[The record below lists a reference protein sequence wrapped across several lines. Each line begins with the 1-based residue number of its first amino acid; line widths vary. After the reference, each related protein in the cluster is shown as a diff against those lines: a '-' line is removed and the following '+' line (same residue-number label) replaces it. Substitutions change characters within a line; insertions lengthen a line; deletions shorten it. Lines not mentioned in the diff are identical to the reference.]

1 MRNCPHNYYRGW
13 ILSGWLHCVQ
23 KLNPSKWIRY
33 MTAAIFVFM
42 VYIPMAEAQV
52 EDTTRVET
60 KIPERIESNRYN
72 NIIHT
77 PYNMNVLSPGMN
89 LYRLNDQGTTYGFYR
104 RLNYQGAREFILAED
119 TGYDPYGP
127 EWERKLNA
135 ELIAILQATFK
146 EQSSILQTLARI
158 APFLGFGFFE
168 RYELPPPPRIEH
180 PDQEPVEY

>member
-1 MRNCPHNYYRGW
+1 MRNSPYFFTGC
-13 ILSGWLHCVQ
+13 IQSGWLHCMQ
-23 KLNPSKWIRY
+23 KQRPSIWVRLITIA
-33 MTAAIFVFM
+33 MFLFM

-52 EDTTRVET
+52 EDTTRVER

-77 PYNMNVLSPGMN
+77 PYNMSIFSPGMN
-89 LYRLNDQGTTYGFYR
+89 QYQLNDKGTTYGFYR
-104 RLNYQGAREFILAED
+104 RLNYQGPKEFILTED

-135 ELIAILQATFK
+135 ELMAILQATFK

-158 APFLGFGFFE
+158 VPFLGLGWN
-168 RYELPPPPRIEH
+168 RYEMPPPPRIEH
-180 PDQEPVEY
+180 PDKVPAEN

>member
-1 MRNCPHNYYRGW
+1 MRNSPYFFTGC
-13 ILSGWLHCVQ
+13 IQSGWLHCMQ
-23 KLNPSKWIRY
+23 KQRPSIWVRLITIA
-33 MTAAIFVFM
+33 MFLFM

-52 EDTTRVET
+52 EDTTRVER

-77 PYNMNVLSPGMN
+77 PYNMSIFSPGMN
-89 LYRLNDQGTTYGFYR
+89 QYQLNDKGTTYGFYR
-104 RLNYQGAREFILAED
+104 RLNYQGPKEFILTED

-135 ELIAILQATFK
+135 ELMAILQATFK

-180 PDQEPVEY
+180 PDKVPAEN